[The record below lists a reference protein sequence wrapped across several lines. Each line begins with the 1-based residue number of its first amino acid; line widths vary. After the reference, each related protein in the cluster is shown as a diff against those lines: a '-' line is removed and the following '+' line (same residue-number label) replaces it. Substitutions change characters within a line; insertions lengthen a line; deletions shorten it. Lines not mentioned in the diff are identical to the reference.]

1 MFDQALLS
9 FRRILVV
16 TGKTFV
22 ILLPALAAF
31 SVYHANGK
39 SSPHGFV
46 AFILMYWFLLP
57 TIRRW
62 DEPYRLRG
70 RARREQAAKERAEK
84 AKAAEAENASGLSAG
99 AAVTATAGVA
109 GATIAGQQMD
119 LFDDDDW
126 TGNNLFGWDT
136 AQDTSYAGID
146 LATYLA
152 LYDDDKRTLEPLHN
166 SNLSS
171 MSIDDAPFISCGMD
185 MGMSD
190 LSSAPFSNCGM
201 DNGMSDLSSDPFS
214 SCGGDNWS
222 SSSSSDW

>member
-16 TGKTFV
+16 TGKAFV

-84 AKAAEAENASGLSAG
+84 AQAAEAENASGLSAG

-109 GATIAGQQMD
+109 GATKAGQQMD
-119 LFDDDDW
+119 LFDGNDW
-126 TGNNLFGWDT
+126 MGTNLFEDT
-136 AQDTSYAGID
+136 AQDTSYAGMD

-152 LYDDDKRTLEPLHN
+152 VYDDDKRRFEPIDA
-166 SNLSS
+166 SNMSS
-171 MSIDDAPFISCGMD
+171 MTIGDDTFIGCGINI
-185 MGMSD
+185 GMSD
-190 LSSAPFSNCGM
+190 F
-201 DNGMSDLSSDPFS
+201 SDPFS
-214 SCGGDNWS
+214 SCGLDNGICDLSSDPLSSCGSDDWS

>member
-1 MFDQALLS
+1 MFDQAMLS
-9 FRRILVV
+9 FRRILVA

-39 SSPHGFV
+39 SSPHGFM

-70 RARREQAAKERAEK
+70 RARREQAAKEQAEK
-84 AKAAEAENASGLSAG
+84 AQAAEAENASGLSAD
-99 AAVTATAGVA
+99 AAVAVTAGVA

-119 LFDDDDW
+119 LFDGNNW
-126 TGNNLFGWDT
+126 MGNNLFEDT
-136 AQDTSYAGID
+136 AQDTSYAGMD

-152 LYDDDKRTLEPLHN
+152 LYDDDKRTFEPLHN
-166 SNLSS
+166 NDLSS
-171 MSIDDAPFISCGMD
+171 MTIDDAPFASCSMD
-185 MGMSD
+185 MGI
-190 LSSAPFSNCGM
+190 
-201 DNGMSDLSSDPFS
+201 SDLSSDPFS
-214 SCGGDNWS
+214 SCGMDNGMCDL
-222 SSSSSDW
+222 SSDPFSG

>member
-84 AKAAEAENASGLSAG
+84 AQAAEAENASGLSAG

-109 GATIAGQQMD
+109 GATIASQQMD
-119 LFDDDDW
+119 LFDGNDW
-126 TGNNLFGWDT
+126 MGTNLFEDT
-136 AQDTSYAGID
+136 AQDTSYAGMD

-152 LYDDDKRTLEPLHN
+152 VYDDDKRRFEPIDA
-166 SNLSS
+166 SNMSS
-171 MSIDDAPFISCGMD
+171 MTIGDDTFIGCGINI
-185 MGMSD
+185 GMSD
-190 LSSAPFSNCGM
+190 F
-201 DNGMSDLSSDPFS
+201 SDPFS
-214 SCGGDNWS
+214 SCGLDNGMCDLSSDPLSSCGSDDWS